1 MLLSQQR
8 NQVHKKWRE
17 LANKMWIRG
26 LHLWFIALLSKL
38 KPAMVASSVH
48 SERLEVFQDF
58 LCWRWGE
65 HFCWNLQHQLKGG
78 ASIKTM
84 WLDVGRYP
92 HNWKCRVAFMS
103 INEQMAL
110 CYRAG
115 LFLLLLLLLH
125 LFYTSFCFIRLP
137 LTGSDYPQSLNPV
150 REASCLAWKCQL
162 AIYSSSS
169 SLSLSNTPWSEP
181 FCVWVEV
188 LACYM
193 FYEGLHRDRFG
204 DFGGPA
210 GEMCVGV
217 RDHCEPCHVL
227 RQLGRTSTLC

>member
-1 MLLSQQR
+1 MVNTILWWRHGLFCNTKVVRMLLSQQR

-26 LHLWFIALLSKL
+26 LHLWFIALLSQL

-58 LCWRWGE
+58 LCWRWGG

-115 LFLLLLLLLH
+115 LFLLLLHQLLFHSPPPDWIWLP
-125 LFYTSFCFIRLP
+125 TIPKSSERSFLPRLKVP
-137 LTGSDYPQSLNPV
+137 
-150 REASCLAWKCQL
+150 
-162 AIYSSSS
+162 
-169 SLSLSNTPWSEP
+169 
-181 FCVWVEV
+181 
-188 LACYM
+188 ACD
-193 FYEGLHRDRFG
+193 L
-204 DFGGPA
+204 
-210 GEMCVGV
+210 
-217 RDHCEPCHVL
+217 
-227 RQLGRTSTLC
+227 

>member
-1 MLLSQQR
+1 MS
-8 NQVHKKWRE
+8 
-17 LANKMWIRG
+17 
-26 LHLWFIALLSKL
+26 
-38 KPAMVASSVH
+38 
-48 SERLEVFQDF
+48 
-58 LCWRWGE
+58 RWP
-65 HFCWNLQHQLKGG
+65 C
-78 ASIKTM
+78 
-84 WLDVGRYP
+84 V
-92 HNWKCRVAFMS
+92 
-103 INEQMAL
+103 
-110 CYRAG
+110 RAG
-115 LFLLLLLLLH
+115 LFLLLLLLFH

-227 RQLGRTSTLC
+227 RQLGRTSTVLKWSSTQSLTSGYQKYDLYEPENLPVKSLQSALWWRATTASVIWFQVLVVSLFATEMHLNYLFKCKYSKVSNSVHI

>member
-1 MLLSQQR
+1 MLLSQQWKWD
-8 NQVHKKWRE
+8 HKKWRE
-17 LANKMWIRG
+17 LANKMWITG

-38 KPAMVASSVH
+38 KPAMVASSVR

-58 LCWRWGE
+58 LCWRLGG

-78 ASIKTM
+78 LPLKQCGSMEAGTRIIENAE
-84 WLDVGRYP
+84 WHL
-92 HNWKCRVAFMS
+92 WALMS
-103 INEQMAL
+103 RWP
-110 CYRAG
+110 CVRAG
-115 LFLLLLLLLH
+115 LFLLLLLLFH
-125 LFYTSFCFIRLP
+125 LFYTGFCFIRLP

-169 SLSLSNTPWSEP
+169 SLSHSHTPWSDP

-193 FYEGLHRDRFG
+193 FYEGLHWDRFG